1 MQFDK
6 NNLRI
11 HFKTKRNSLSKAE
24 AEKLSSEICQNFIN
38 NLLPQIINKK
48 NNITFSLYIPAN
60 NEVNTAQ
67 IAQYFIAN
75 NITFSYPKIISINS
89 ALEFIQ
95 YQDSQQ
101 LIANQFFAKILEP
114 ESGVKLVPNI
124 IIMPL
129 LAFDS
134 NLSRLGMGGG
144 FFDRTIQSLKNTK
157 HKFKTIGLAYD
168 FQRFEDLL
176 PTIKTDQKLDFI
188 VTQKNIFSAN

>member
-1 MQFDK
+1 MPFDK

-168 FQRFEDLL
+168 FQRFGDLL

-188 VTQKNIFSAN
+188 VTQKKIFSAN